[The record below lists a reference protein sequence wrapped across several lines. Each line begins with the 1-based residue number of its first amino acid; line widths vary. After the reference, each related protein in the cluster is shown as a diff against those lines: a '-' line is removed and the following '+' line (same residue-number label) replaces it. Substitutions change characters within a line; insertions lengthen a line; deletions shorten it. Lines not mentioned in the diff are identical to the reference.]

1 MSAETNQSYGSD
13 RSAQE
18 ETGVAFHCISK
29 REW

>member
-1 MSAETNQSYGSD
+1 MSAVTNPSDGSD

-29 REW
+29 SE